1 MKFYDISFF
10 CDDKIDAGPKVRINT
25 YQDLWPI
32 TLTINTQ
39 GTQYDTPRVYFHMS
53 ERQLIQFKNSVI
65 SAYES
70 YLKLKGSS
78 NE

>member
-1 MKFYDISFF
+1 MKFYETTFF
-10 CDDKIDAGPKVRINT
+10 CDDSIIYGPKVKINA

-39 GTQYDTPRVYFHMS
+39 GTSHDTPRISFHMN

-70 YLKLKGSS
+70 YLMLKGSS

>member
-32 TLTINTQ
+32 TLTINTH
-39 GTQYDTPRVYFHMS
+39 GTNHDTPRITLHMS
-53 ERQLIQFKNSVI
+53 ELQLIQFKNSVI
-65 SAYES
+65 SAYEK
-70 YLKLKGSS
+70 YLMEKTNG
-78 NE
+78 